1 MHDSARESALDP
13 TTPPPLLSSQIPW
26 RIRLRDG
33 VIIVAM
39 WAVVALAVGVLAWV
53 VIDLMAVGWKR
64 LSWEFLVTEPR
75 RSGRAGGIAPM
86 LVSTGLILACC
97 LAVVVPVGLGA
108 AVLLAQSRSRA
119 ADLIRLSLDV
129 LAGAPSIVLG
139 LFGFAFFCKALGL
152 GFSILAGGLTLACM
166 CLPLVVRIAESG
178 IRAVPPEQTA
188 AAAALGLSRLTT
200 LRTLILPAA
209 APALGAALALGIGRA
224 LAETAAL
231 IFTSGYVDRTPGSLM
246 DSGRSLTVH
255 IYDLAM
261 NVPGG
266 DASAA
271 ATALVL
277 VVVLIIIDLV
287 AGLVLLRWA
296 TRRITT

>member
-1 MHDSARESALDP
+1 MDER
-13 TTPPPLLSSQIPW
+13 TTPL

-33 VIIVAM
+33 ALVVAM
-39 WAVVALAVGVLAWV
+39 WGTVAVVLGVMGWV
-53 VIDLMAVGWKR
+53 VADLLAHGWQR
-64 LSWEFLVTEPR
+64 LSWEFLTTEPR
-75 RSGRAGGIAPM
+75 RSGRAGGIAPI

-97 LAVVVPVGLGA
+97 LAVVMPTGLAA
-108 AVLLAQSRSRA
+108 AVLLAQSKSRA
-119 ADLIRLSLDV
+119 AGLIRLSLDV

-139 LFGFAFFCKALGL
+139 LFGFAFFCKVLGL
-152 GFSILAGGLTLACM
+152 GFSILSGGLTLACM

-178 IRAVPPEQTA
+178 IRAVPAEQVA
-188 AAAALGLSRLTT
+188 GAAALGLSRWTT

-209 APALGAALALGIGRA
+209 APALGAAVALGIGRA

-231 IFTSGYVDRTPGSLM
+231 IFTSGYVDRMPSSLM
-246 DSGRSLTVH
+246 DSGRALTVH

-271 ATALVL
+271 AAALVL
-277 VVVLIIIDLV
+277 LSILVIIDLV
-287 AGLVLLRWA
+287 AGMVLLHWA
-296 TRRITT
+296 TRRNSP

>member
-1 MHDSARESALDP
+1 MGE
-13 TTPPPLLSSQIPW
+13 PPGTATLPAPHRW
-26 RIRLRDG
+26 RIRLRDAL
-33 VIIVAM
+33 IIGAM
-39 WAVVALAVGVLAWV
+39 CLAVALVVGALAWV
-53 VIDLMAVGWKR
+53 VIDLLMLGWQR
-64 LSWEFLVTEPR
+64 LSWDFLVEEPR
-75 RSGRAGGIAPM
+75 RQGRAGGIAPI
-86 LVSTGLILACC
+86 LVSTGLILGCC
-97 LAVVVPVGLGA
+97 LAVVVPIGLTA

-119 ADLIRLSLDV
+119 AGLIRLSLDV
-129 LAGAPSIVLG
+129 LSGAPSIVLG
-139 LFGFAFFCKALGL
+139 LFGYAFFCQALGM
-152 GFSILAGGLTLACM
+152 GFSILSGGLTLACM

-178 IRAVPPEQTA
+178 IRAVPEEQTA

-231 IFTSGYVDRTPGSLM
+231 LYTSGYVDRMPGSLM

-255 IYDLAM
+255 IYELAM
-261 NVPGG
+261 NVSGG

-277 VVVLIIIDLV
+277 VAVLIVIDLG
-287 AGLVLLRWA
+287 AGFVLLRWA

>member
-1 MHDSARESALDP
+1 MPEPLTTTAAAPFSVRARDTAL
-13 TTPPPLLSSQIPW
+13 SI
-26 RIRLRDG
+26 
-33 VIIVAM
+33 AM
-39 WAVVALAVGVLAWV
+39 WTAVALVVGALAWV
-53 VIDLMAVGWKR
+53 VIDLLMLGWNR
-64 LSWEFLVTEPR
+64 LSWEFLTTGPR
-75 RSGRAGGIAPM
+75 RGGRAGGIAPM

-97 LAVVVPVGLGA
+97 VAVVVPIGLTA
-108 AVLLAQSRSRA
+108 AVLLAQSRSRV

-139 LFGFAFFCKALGL
+139 LFGFAFFCKFLGL
-152 GFSILAGGLTLACM
+152 GFSVLAGGLTLACM

-178 IRAVPPEQTA
+178 IRAVPAEQVA

-200 LRTLILPAA
+200 LRALILPAA

-231 IFTSGYVDRTPGSLM
+231 LYTSGYVDRMPGSLM

-261 NVPGG
+261 NVSGG

-277 VVVLIIIDLV
+277 ISVLIIIDLI
-287 AGLVLLRWA
+287 AGFVLLRWA
-296 TRRITT
+296 TRRITS

>member
-1 MHDSARESALDP
+1 MPETL
-13 TTPPPLLSSQIPW
+13 PPLPQSTPR

-33 VIIVAM
+33 LIIAAM
-39 WAVVALAVGVLAWV
+39 WTVVTLVVGTLAWV
-53 VIDLMAVGWKR
+53 VIDLLVVGWKR
-64 LSWEFLVTEPR
+64 LSWEFLVADPS

-86 LVSTGLILACC
+86 LVSTGLILGCC
-97 LAVVVPVGLGA
+97 LAVVVPIGLTA
-108 AVLLAQSRSRA
+108 AVLLAQSRSRV
-119 ADLIRLSLDV
+119 ADLIRLGLDV

-139 LFGFAFFCKALGL
+139 LFGFAFFCKFLGL
-152 GFSILAGGLTLACM
+152 GFSILSGGLTLACM

-200 LRTLILPAA
+200 LRTVILPAA

-231 IFTSGYVDRTPGSLM
+231 IFTSGYVDRMPGSLM

-296 TRRITT
+296 TRRINA

>member
-1 MHDSARESALDP
+1 MRDGKNTVALPASA
-13 TTPPPLLSSQIPW
+13 PW

-33 VIIVAM
+33 MLCAAIGVT
-39 WAVVALAVGVLAWV
+39 VALVVGTMVWVLT
-53 VIDLMAVGWKR
+53 DLVAVGWKR
-64 LSWEFLVTEPR
+64 LSWELLTSEPR
-75 RSGRAGGIAPM
+75 RSGRSGGILPM
-86 LVSTGLILACC
+86 IVSTGLILGCC
-97 LAVVVPVGLGA
+97 LAVVVPVGLSA
-108 AVLLAQSRSRA
+108 AVLLAQSRSRL

-139 LFGFAFFCKALGL
+139 LFGFAFFCKALGM
-152 GFSILAGGLTLACM
+152 GFSLLAGGLTLACM

-178 IRAVPPEQTA
+178 IRAVPPEQVA

-200 LRTLILPAA
+200 LRTLVLPAA

-231 IFTSGYVDRTPGSLM
+231 IFTSGYVDRMPSSLM

-266 DASAA
+266 DSSAA

-277 VVVLIIIDLV
+277 VVVLVILDLV
-287 AGLVLLRWA
+287 AGLMLLRWS